1 MINKQDC
8 VIRILYKCV
17 RSPSPNSGIIPVI
30 TPLSLTFC
38 KIAAS
43 ASPTKLSRSGDRG
56 SPCLSPLYVLKYSP
70 VSPFKLM
77 GILPPLTTFS
87 TQFIHLLLKPFLYS
101 TSLKIF
107 QLTLSY
113 TFSKSSFRMI
123 TSSCSLIHEVLRVE
137 WPHHP
142 VYTSPAQRLFGSCL
156 SRLNVS
162 VFIIILYITFN
173 KQIGLILSDV
183 DCPFHF
189 WQ

>member
-101 TSLKIF
+101 TSLKNF

-113 TFSKSSFRMI
+113 AFSISILKSTPISFLLLVSWMISCKHIIPVRMFLPLRKAVWAL
-123 TSSCSLIHEVLRVE
+123 LINL
-137 WPHHP
+137 
-142 VYTSPAQRLFGSCL
+142 SIKGS
-156 SRLNVS
+156 
-162 VFIIILYITFN
+162 ILMVTMT
-173 KQIGLILSDV
+173 
-183 DCPFHF
+183 
-189 WQ
+189 W